1 VEDRE
6 HVLEL
11 LRQHGW
17 NATSF
22 QSLEPEFRYW
32 FDGDDAAVAYFD
44 TGGAWVV
51 AGPPIA
57 EESRLGETARRFVR
71 HAKTRGK
78 RVSFFAVEERFL
90 RAIEM
95 RSIAIGRQPAWDARA
110 WPDRHRGHRRFKE
123 QLRRARAKGVIV
135 DRLDAADV
143 QSRPMRFAIEQ
154 LIERWRS
161 SRAMPPMTFLVELNP
176 FGFAAERRY
185 YVARIREELKGILV
199 AVPVYQR
206 DGWFFEN
213 ILRDPRAPNGTTE
226 ALVNAAMLDAAAS
239 GVSYVTLGL
248 APLAGEE
255 RWLRITR
262 AAMQGFYNF
271 EGLYAFKAKL
281 RPDRWDPI
289 YLAWP
294 DGALPA
300 VAVYDALD
308 AFAGGKLVR
317 FGLRSMFRAPSS
329 VLFLLGALLIPWTA
343 SIAVARSWF
352 PSRRIQFAW
361 VAFDIAMCGVFVSLA
376 SQWRRP
382 LAIAACVATSADT
395 VLTTIEA
402 ASYNVRRARRARDWL
417 AIAAAI
423 AAPALASAI
432 LFGGLLTRSGKRP
445 PRSSVSRRST

>member
-1 VEDRE
+1 MEERSR
-6 HVLEL
+6 VLEL
-11 LRQHGW
+11 LRRHGW

-22 QSLEPEFRYW
+22 QSLEPEFCYW
-32 FDGDDAAVAYFD
+32 FDGDEAAVAYFD

-57 EESRLGETARRFVR
+57 PVERLAATARRFAQ
-71 HAKTRGK
+71 HATAHGK
-78 RVSFFAVEERFL
+78 RVAFFAVEERFL
-90 RAIEM
+90 RAIDM
-95 RSIAIGRQPAWDARA
+95 RSIAIGQQPAWDARG

-135 DRLDAADV
+135 ERVDAEAV
-143 QSRPMRFAIEQ
+143 QSQPMRFAIEE
-154 LIERWRS
+154 LINRWRS

-176 FGFAAERRY
+176 FGFAAERRFY
-185 YVARIREELKGILV
+185 LARVREELKGILV

-226 ALVNAAMLDAAAS
+226 ALVNAAMLDVAES
-239 GVSYVTLGL
+239 GASYVTLGL

-255 RWLRITR
+255 RWLRVTR

-271 EGLYAFKAKL
+271 EGLYCFKAKL

-294 DGALPA
+294 EGATPL

-317 FGLRSMFRAPSS
+317 FGLRSIFRAPSS
-329 VLFLLGALLIPWTA
+329 VLFTLGALLVPWTA
-343 SIAVARSWF
+343 WIAIADSWF
-352 PSRRIQFAW
+352 RSRRIQFAW
-361 VAFDIAMCGVFVSLA
+361 VAFDIVMCGVFVSLA
-376 SQWRRP
+376 KEWRRP
-382 LAIAACVATSADT
+382 LAIAACVAATTDA
-395 VLTTIEA
+395 VLTSVEA
-402 ASYNVRRARRARDWL
+402 ATYNVPRARRVRDWL
-417 AIAAAI
+417 VVTAAV
-423 AAPALASAI
+423 AAPLLAAAI
-432 LFGGLLTRSGKRP
+432 LFGGLR
-445 PRSSVSRRST
+445 SRRNG